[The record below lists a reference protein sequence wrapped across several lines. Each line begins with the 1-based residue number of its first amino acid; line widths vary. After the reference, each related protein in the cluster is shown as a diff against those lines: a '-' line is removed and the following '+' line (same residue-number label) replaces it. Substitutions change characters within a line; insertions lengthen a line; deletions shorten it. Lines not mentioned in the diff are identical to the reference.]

1 MIILKMYV
9 MMIPVILAGI
19 LNMLFVKTPLY
30 KRLKKP
36 IDCGMVFCDGK
47 QLLGDN
53 KTWVGFIGMVT
64 ANALT
69 QLLWGFVCGAIPDM
83 CYLYRTHA
91 NTPVFNLLAGAAMGF
106 AYMLFELPNS
116 FIKRRIDIPSG
127 KTICGSK
134 GRFFFLIDQ
143 VDSLI
148 GVGAVFVLLTPT
160 PLWQYF
166 LYIVLGALTHI
177 TVNLI
182 LYKTHI
188 RKNL

>member
-1 MIILKMYV
+1 
-9 MMIPVILAGI
+9 
-19 LNMLFVKTPLY
+19 
-30 KRLKKP
+30 
-36 IDCGMVFCDGK
+36 
-47 QLLGDN
+47 
-53 KTWVGFIGMVT
+53 
-64 ANALT
+64 
-69 QLLWGFVCGAIPDM
+69 
-83 CYLYRTHA
+83 
-91 NTPVFNLLAGAAMGF
+91 MGF